1 MTSIRNEVDRQK
13 ERGLTIWLVNV
24 HKELGTLI
32 RGETVIYPCYQL
44 NSSHSHCVSVF
55 YIHSVSSSARLN
67 FEVVSHLIHL

>member
-1 MTSIRNEVDRQK
+1 MNGAKDSSRSENE
-13 ERGLTIWLVNV
+13 LY
-24 HKELGTLI
+24 HSMCMSKELGTLI

-44 NSSHSHCVSVF
+44 NSSHSHCVTVF

>member
-1 MTSIRNEVDRQK
+1 M
-13 ERGLTIWLVNV
+13 L
-24 HKELGTLI
+24 KELGTLI